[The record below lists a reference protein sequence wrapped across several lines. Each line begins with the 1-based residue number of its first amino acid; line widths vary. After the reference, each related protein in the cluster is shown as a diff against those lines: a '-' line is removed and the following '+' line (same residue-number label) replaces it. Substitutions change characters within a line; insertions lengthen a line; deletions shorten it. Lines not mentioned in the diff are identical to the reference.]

1 MLGDGCDHGGIGII
15 RGITGV
21 GADRSGSEGN
31 DASGDT
37 ISNIGDTIS
46 DTNMVEVVTS
56 VPLHAVHWSSNVR
69 NACFLHVVETLF
81 NGFVIVHLMSPISQ

>member
-56 VPLHAVHWSSNVR
+56 VPLHCIASYVR